1 MIRILIVDDE
11 KPICDLIDLN
21 LSAAGYHCT
30 AVQDGI
36 AALEKIENG
45 RYDLILLDV
54 MLPGVDGYDI
64 MEYIR
69 PLKIPVIFITA
80 RYEVKD
86 RVRGLKLGADDY
98 LVKPFDVVELVA
110 RVEAVLRRYHK
121 AENILS
127 AFDVA
132 VDVEARQVTRAGV
145 AVELTNKEFG
155 LLLLFIR
162 NKNVALFRETL
173 YENVWEG
180 EYSGDSRTVDLHVQR
195 LRKKLGWEQCLVT
208 VYRVGRETGQAMD
221 ESRILRFAFET
232 AALNAPA
239 RYDVLAD
246 RTIEEIGR
254 NLENGG
260 SRLLRISDEDRQVI
274 YKSSG
279 FEGDDLLRN
288 QTEDG
293 VNTWQV
299 VRQGEHYYVQ
309 TCRMANAMDRALYL
323 ETMRDVTG
331 VFRERALGFLVYRRV
346 TVHVHYA
353 RYFFLADPADPAF
366 DPGDPADGRGRV

>member
-64 MEYIR
+64 MEYIC

-208 VYRVGRETGQAMD
+208 VYRVGYR
-221 ESRILRFAFET
+221 
-232 AALNAPA
+232 
-239 RYDVLAD
+239 
-246 RTIEEIGR
+246 
-254 NLENGG
+254 LEVP
-260 SRLLRISDEDRQVI
+260 Q
-274 YKSSG
+274 
-279 FEGDDLLRN
+279 
-288 QTEDG
+288 
-293 VNTWQV
+293 
-299 VRQGEHYYVQ
+299 
-309 TCRMANAMDRALYL
+309 
-323 ETMRDVTG
+323 
-331 VFRERALGFLVYRRV
+331 
-346 TVHVHYA
+346 
-353 RYFFLADPADPAF
+353 
-366 DPGDPADGRGRV
+366 